1 MLLLS
6 ILIFLAYF
14 VRKSKTII
22 IMKRI
27 ILLAALF
34 VASAF
39 YASAQYKEYYITE
52 EVGKENPSL
61 YSVKIDWENKLFFI
75 EGDGENDGPI
85 KNYKENGNTR
95 TFDAYYPPGTGLKNK
110 AYSVVFVSDG
120 DDKYTISMTIEGYKM
135 TFKTTTKRP
144 LGSGGGDRM
153 QAVKESITKGL
164 NNGIDALKKK
174 QAENKAKKEAKK
186 QAESKE

>member
-1 MLLLS
+1 MIRSIPDPFSIHCPIVSLILTLLHTDDRYIS
-6 ILIFLAYF
+6 ILTVI
-14 VRKSKTII
+14 
-22 IMKRI
+22 
-27 ILLAALF
+27 
-34 VASAF
+34 
-39 YASAQYKEYYITE
+39 
-52 EVGKENPSL
+52 
-61 YSVKIDWENKLFFI
+61 I

>member
-1 MLLLS
+1 
-6 ILIFLAYF
+6 
-14 VRKSKTII
+14 
-22 IMKRI
+22 
-27 ILLAALF
+27 
-34 VASAF
+34 
-39 YASAQYKEYYITE
+39 
-52 EVGKENPSL
+52 
-61 YSVKIDWENKLFFI
+61 
-75 EGDGENDGPI
+75 
-85 KNYKENGNTR
+85 
-95 TFDAYYPPGTGLKNK
+95 
-110 AYSVVFVSDG
+110 
-120 DDKYTISMTIEGYKM
+120 M